1 METNPTK
8 WQILKF
14 EIKMLFTRKP
24 KKQQSENKRL
34 RFKFISGYVPPV
46 RYRFYSKYANGITLW
61 VKNYAVHIWYV

>member
-1 METNPTK
+1 METNSTK

-24 KKQQSENKRL
+24 KKEESKRL
-34 RFKFISGYVPPV
+34 RFTFISGYAPSV

-61 VKNYAVHIWYV
+61 VKKYAIHVWYV